1 MVVCMPAWYGH
12 GGLLVGVVAMSV
24 SAVGLLER
32 SIWAD
37 GAKRRRAHCGALLP
51 ATYGLLGEDLDRVFV
66 QTLGKVCVVAL
77 GACLGWKKW
86 TRGRHWLGTQ
96 MELTLIFCFILANAY
111 S

>member
-1 MVVCMPAWYGH
+1 MELYCH
-12 GGLLVGVVAMSV
+12 Q
-24 SAVGLLER
+24 R
-32 SIWAD
+32 
-37 GAKRRRAHCGALLP
+37 
-51 ATYGLLGEDLDRVFV
+51 YGLLGEDLDRVFV

-96 MELTLIFCFILANAY
+96 MELTLIFGFILANAY